1 MKREP
6 ERFKAL
12 VQERWE
18 NELLS
23 ASSCSAV
30 HLFIAKFRRSKINFT
45 YFMLYG
51 GFCFL
56 MLWLCC
62 FCFFDST
69 FVYFS
74 DLFCTCVIEIT
85 SLVHQFFLD
94 WYSAV
99 IVSTDPRQSE
109 LQCRERHRFKKIE
122 CLFLNRIREWLHVF
136 TSLTAKYLNF
146 SITFISSVDFQME
159 TTGFPFPD
167 HVYFDDFTLLFSRGR
182 LRNVQNFKT
191 HVLSHCFSH

>member
-1 MKREP
+1 MG
-6 ERFKAL
+6 FVFLCLAL
-12 VQERWE
+12 LF
-18 NELLS
+18 LL
-23 ASSCSAV
+23 
-30 HLFIAKFRRSKINFT
+30 F
-45 YFMLYG
+45 
-51 GFCFL
+51 
-56 MLWLCC
+56 
-62 FCFFDST
+62 

-85 SLVHQFFLD
+85 SLVHEVFLD

-136 TSLTAKYLNF
+136 TSLTAKHLNF
-146 SITFISSVDFQME
+146 SIAFISSVDFQME

-167 HVYFDDFTLLFSRGR
+167 HAYFDDFTLLFSRGR
-182 LRNVQNFKT
+182 LRNVQSFKT

>member
-1 MKREP
+1 MRKWASFC
-6 ERFKAL
+6 FKL
-12 VQERWE
+12 Y
-18 NELLS
+18 
-23 ASSCSAV
+23 SCSLV
-30 HLFIAKFRRSKINFT
+30 YCQILSLTSLILC
-45 YFMLYG
+45 LYG
-51 GFCFL
+51 GFCFV
-56 MLWLCC
+56 MLRLCC
-62 FCFFDST
+62 SCFFDST

-85 SLVHQFFLD
+85 SLVHEVFLD

-136 TSLTAKYLNF
+136 TSLTAKHLNF
-146 SITFISSVDFQME
+146 SITFISRVDFQME

-167 HVYFDDFTLLFSRGR
+167 HA
-182 LRNVQNFKT
+182 
-191 HVLSHCFSH
+191 CFAMLPSPSWFA